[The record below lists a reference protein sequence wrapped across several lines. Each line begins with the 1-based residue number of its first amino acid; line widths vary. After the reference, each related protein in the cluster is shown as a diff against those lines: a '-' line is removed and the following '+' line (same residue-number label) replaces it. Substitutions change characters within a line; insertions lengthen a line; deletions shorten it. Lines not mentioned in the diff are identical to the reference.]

1 MLGLIDLPVLLW
13 GQADAR
19 AVCAAALVGPT
30 VAGRRGPGGRD
41 ELRDGQPGGKNF
53 LFQGRDILVIHQF
66 MIYRRDGV
74 LPKQFFLGNL
84 RAKVACARSHV
95 AMRQL
100 EPGPREGIGKQSWI
114 LVETPRDF
122 FVDGIDSQRDIGGQH
137 GRFVTLGGIVGIR
150 HSVRRFAF
158 RLPLMR
164 AARALRE
171 FPFVLEQVFEETVA
185 PFRRS
190 AAPCHFQA
198 ARNCVTGDAGC
209 VGTRPAQAL
218 LLNRRAFRLFAQ
230 VGAGSGSVGLPEGVA
245 ACDQRD
251 GFFVVHGHAR
261 ESLADILRCRQ
272 RIRLA
277 FRAFGVHINEAHRRR
292 AQGICQ
298 IAITRIAFLRPHPGR
313 FHSPVDVQVR
323 FPNVRSSAG
332 KAESLEAHRF
342 QCDVAREN
350 HQIGP
355 GNFLAIFLFDGPEQA
370 TRPVEVDVVRPAVQ
384 RSETLLTSAAAAAT
398 VTNPVGSG
406 AVPRHANKQRTVVT
420 EVRRPPVLRIR
431 HQRRKILLQPAVVQA
446 LELFGVIKISA
457 HGVGQR

>member
-1 MLGLIDLPVLLW
+1 
-13 GQADAR
+13 
-19 AVCAAALVGPT
+19 
-30 VAGRRGPGGRD
+30 
-41 ELRDGQPGGKNF
+41 
-53 LFQGRDILVIHQF
+53 
-66 MIYRRDGV
+66 
-74 LPKQFFLGNL
+74 
-84 RAKVACARSHV
+84 
-95 AMRQL
+95 MRQL

-137 GRFVTLGGIVGIR
+137 GRFVTLGGIVG
-150 HSVRRFAF
+150 VRNRTRACIAF
-158 RLPLMR
+158 RLPLVR
-164 AARALRE
+164 AAGALGQ
-171 FPFVLEQVFEETVA
+171 FPLELEQVLEETVA
-185 PFRRS
+185 PFCRR
-190 AAPCHFQA
+190 AAPGDFEA
-198 ARNCVTGDAGC
+198 AGDCITCDTGGIGA
-209 VGTRPAQAL
+209 RPAQAL
-218 LLNRRAFRLFAQ
+218 ILNGRAFRLFAQ
-230 VGAGSGSVGLPEGVA
+230 VSARAGSVGFPKSVA
-245 ACDQRD
+245 ACDQCD

-313 FHSPVDVQVR
+313 FQSPVDVQVR

-384 RSETLLTSAAAAAT
+384 RSETLLASAAAAAT

-406 AVPRHANKQRTVVT
+406 AVPRHANKQRSVVA
-420 EVRRPPVLRIR
+420 EVGRPPVLRIG
-431 HQRRKILLQPAVVQA
+431 HQRRKILLQPVVIQA
-446 LELFGVIKISA
+446 LELFPVIKISA
-457 HGVGQR
+457 HGIGQR